1 MSSAYSHPRS
11 VNWGSRL
18 APPLSK
24 MGRVGG
30 WARLPKTYL
39 EFVAMFPDDAACA
52 LTEANVT
59 HGYNWLKSQSA

>member
-1 MSSAYSHPRS
+1 
-11 VNWGSRL
+11 
-18 APPLSK
+18 

-30 WARLPKTYL
+30 WARLPKTYR